1 MDTFRNEKIAL
12 RLLGITFPKDLS
24 SPVLKTM
31 VTLYFWL
38 QIAAEGYWAYL
49 YFRGAYLYLHEH
61 FLIRM
66 VGLSAAISVSGTIA
80 KLIAFKLNS
89 GLLQELFDQL
99 GGFVA
104 NTDRGKLV
112 KKTTILYESAVAAI
126 LVTHN
131 YGYFINS
138 TPTRSTPY
146 YSRYQTGPYEEVAL
160 DYWYTL
166 YCVFVTLTG
175 NVMGDTVFLLIINQ
189 ICHRLLLLS
198 NTVSVMGK
206 QEKNSTME
214 KMDMRG
220 GESDQ
225 EIIQMCVKEHN
236 TLLKFKNQLEELYN
250 YVIVVQLA
258 YSFSTICLTLFV
270 ISQEANVMEAMS
282 ELLPQTISLFLEIFL
297 YCWAGQM
304 INNHFEELRL
314 AVYNSGWYD
323 SCRKEDRS
331 SVLIM
336 QTFTTVPVEVTA
348 VSVFH
353 LNFQLYE
360 TICREAFTYYTIM
373 SQLLGQ

>member
-1 MDTFRNEKIAL
+1 
-12 RLLGITFPKDLS
+12 
-24 SPVLKTM
+24 
-31 VTLYFWL
+31 
-38 QIAAEGYWAYL
+38 
-49 YFRGAYLYLHEH
+49 
-61 FLIRM
+61 
-66 VGLSAAISVSGTIA
+66 
-80 KLIAFKLNS
+80 
-89 GLLQELFDQL
+89 
-99 GGFVA
+99 
-104 NTDRGKLV
+104 KLV

-225 EIIQMCVKEHN
+225 EIIQMCVREHN
-236 TLLKFKNQLEELYN
+236 TLLNNQFNKYHETYN
-250 YVIVVQLA
+250 PYED
-258 YSFSTICLTLFV
+258 T
-270 ISQEANVMEAMS
+270 
-282 ELLPQTISLFLEIFL
+282 
-297 YCWAGQM
+297 
-304 INNHFEELRL
+304 FEELRL

-323 SCRKEDRS
+323 SCRQEDRS

>member
-1 MDTFRNEKIAL
+1 MDAFRNEKIAL
-12 RLLGITFPKDLS
+12 RLLGVAFPKDLS

-31 VTLYFWL
+31 VTVYFWI
-38 QIAAEGYWAYL
+38 QIVAEGYWSYL

-66 VGLSAAISVSGTIA
+66 VGLSAGISVSGTIA
-80 KLIAFKLNS
+80 KLIAFKLNT
-89 GLLQELFDQL
+89 GLLQELFEQL
-99 GGFVA
+99 GGFEA
-104 NTDRGKLV
+104 KTERGKLV
-112 KKTTILYESAVAAI
+112 KKVTILYESAVAAI

-131 YGYFINS
+131 YGYFVNS

-146 YSRYQTGPYEEVAL
+146 YSQFQTGPYEEVAL

-198 NTVSVMGK
+198 NTVSVIGEEGESK
-206 QEKNSTME
+206 VEV
-214 KMDMRG
+214 MDMEG
-220 GESDQ
+220 LKSDK
-225 EIIQMCVKEHN
+225 EIIQMCVREHN
-236 TLLKFKNQLEELYN
+236 TLLKYKNQLEELYN
-250 YVIVVQLA
+250 YIIVVQLA

-270 ISQEANVMEAMS
+270 ISQEANVYEAMS
-282 ELLPQTISLFLEIFL
+282 ELLPQTVSLFLEIFL

-304 INNHFEELRL
+304 ISNHFEELRL
-314 AVYNSGWYD
+314 AIYNSGWYN
-323 SCRKEDRS
+323 SSRMEDRS

-336 QTFTTVPVEVTA
+336 QTFTTEPVQVTA

-353 LNFQLYE
+353 LNFHLYE

-373 SQLLGQ
+373 SQLFSQ